1 MQSNLKLYEQA
12 KRTSDRDGK
21 QIIKSGVVFEDTFS
35 KFPSKPAHKNVCFS
49 IFFID
54 IVLFIIS
61 NGCVH

>member
-1 MQSNLKLYEQA
+1 MQSNLKFYKQA
-12 KRTSDRDGK
+12 KQTSDRDGK

-54 IVLFIIS
+54 IVL
-61 NGCVH
+61 